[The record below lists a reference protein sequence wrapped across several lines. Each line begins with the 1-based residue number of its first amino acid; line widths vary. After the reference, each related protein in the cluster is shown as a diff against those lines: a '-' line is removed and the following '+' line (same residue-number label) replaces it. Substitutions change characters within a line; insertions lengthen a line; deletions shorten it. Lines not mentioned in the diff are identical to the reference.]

1 MLDSLRS
8 DEDEMR
14 KMLDGQRAVKAQ
26 VELAMEVFEKQKR
39 DIEFYVRRM
48 EKYESGELNRDIQA
62 KYDEANRLYEHIAV
76 LEERKY
82 KLEHGIAESEDE
94 ERDDDDV
101 EMAAE
106 EDDTA
111 KGKRVKK

>member
-8 DEDEMR
+8 DEEEMR

-26 VELAMEVFEKQKR
+26 VELAVQVFEKQKG
-39 DIEFYVRRM
+39 DIEFYIRRM
-48 EKYESGELNRDIQA
+48 EKYESGELGRDMQA
-62 KYDEANRLYEHIAV
+62 KYDEANRLYEQVAA

-94 ERDDDDV
+94 GRDDDDV
-101 EMAAE
+101 EMEAD

-111 KGKRVKK
+111 KGKRSKT